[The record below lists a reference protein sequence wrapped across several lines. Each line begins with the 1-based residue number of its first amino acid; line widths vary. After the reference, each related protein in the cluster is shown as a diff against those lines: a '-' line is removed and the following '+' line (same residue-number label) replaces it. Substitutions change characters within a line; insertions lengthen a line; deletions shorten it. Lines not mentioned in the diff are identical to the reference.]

1 MRCPSTRCTL
11 RIAEESERS
20 VHSRTHPNIHGFGAV
35 REGAPHQIGVIIAR
49 YLGGN
54 IARVPRGDAAQRIR
68 CGERRQVCRLRRP
81 PVRRAYPGKTDDDG
95 CQDQQGGDNAYRK
108 YGAAPLLRVFG
119 RLRPIS
125 RLASQFGERRHA
137 CIPDETGRNHV
148 YSPPAVVA
156 LSELPSTRAVA
167 VACSFQPVT
176 DPITP
181 GAARST

>member
-1 MRCPSTRCTL
+1 MRRPSTRCTL

-20 VHSRTHPNIHGFGAV
+20 VHSRAHPNIHGFGAV

-49 YLGGN
+49 YLSSN

-68 CGERRQVCRLRRP
+68 RGERRQVCRLRRP
-81 PVRRAYPGKTDDDG
+81 PIRRAYPGKTDDDG
-95 CQDQQGGDNAYRK
+95 CQDQQGGDNAYRE

-119 RLRPIS
+119 RVWPIS
-125 RLASQFGERRHA
+125 RLAPQLGERRHA
-137 CIPDETGRNHV
+137 CIPDETGRDHV
-148 YSPPAVVA
+148 YSPPAIVA

-167 VACSFQPVT
+167 VACSLQPVT
-176 DPITP
+176 EPITP

>member
-1 MRCPSTRCTL
+1 MRCPGARCTL

-20 VHSRTHPNIHGFGAV
+20 VHSRAHPNIHGFGAV
-35 REGAPHQIGVIIAR
+35 REGAPHQVGVIIAR

-68 CGERRQVCRLRRP
+68 GGGRP
-81 PVRRAYPGKTDDDG
+81 PGGRPRPPPGRPALPRKTDDDG

-119 RLRPIS
+119 RQRPIS
-125 RLASQFGERRHA
+125 RLAPRFGERRHA
-137 CIPDETGRNHV
+137 CIPDETRCDHV
-148 YSPPAVVA
+148 YSPPDVVA

-167 VACSFQPVT
+167 VACSLQPVT
-176 DPITP
+176 EPITP

>member
-1 MRCPSTRCTL
+1 MRRPGARCTL
-11 RIAEESERS
+11 RIAEESERPM
-20 VHSRTHPNIHGFGAV
+20 HGRAHPNIHGFGAV
-35 REGAPHQIGVIIAR
+35 REGTPHQIGVIISG

-54 IARVPRGDAAQRIR
+54 IAMVPRGNAAQRIR
-68 CGERRQVCRLRRP
+68 RSERRQVCRLRRP
-81 PVRRAYPGKTDDDG
+81 PIRRAYPGKTDDDG

-108 YGAAPLLRVFG
+108 YGAAPFLRVFG
-119 RLRPIS
+119 RLRSIN
-125 RLASQFGERRHA
+125 RLAPQFGERRQTYV
-137 CIPDETGRNHV
+137 PDETGRDHV

-176 DPITP
+176 EPITP

>member
-1 MRCPSTRCTL
+1 MRRPGTRCTL

-20 VHSRTHPNIHGFGAV
+20 VHGRTHPNIHGFGAI
-35 REGAPHQIGVIIAR
+35 REGAPRQIGVIIAG
-49 YLGGN
+49 YLSGN
-54 IARVPRGDAAQRIR
+54 IARVPRSDAAQRIR

-81 PVRRAYPGKTDDDG
+81 PSRRAYPGKTDDDG
-95 CQDQQGGDNAYRK
+95 CQDQQGGDNAYRE

-119 RLRPIS
+119 RVWPIS
-125 RLASQFGERRHA
+125 RLASQFGERRQA
-137 CIPDETGRNHV
+137 CIPDETGRDHV

-167 VACSFQPVT
+167 VTCSFQPVT
-176 DPITP
+176 EPITP

>member
-1 MRCPSTRCTL
+1 MRCPGARCTL

-20 VHSRTHPNIHGFGAV
+20 VHGRVHPNIHGFGAI
-35 REGAPHQIGVIIAR
+35 REGAPHQIGVIIAG
-49 YLGGN
+49 YLSGN
-54 IARVPRGDAAQRIR
+54 IARVPRSDAAQRIR
-68 CGERRQVCRLRRP
+68 RGERRQVCRLRRP
-81 PVRRAYPGKTDDDG
+81 PIRRAYPGKTDDDG

-119 RLRPIS
+119 RLRSIS
-125 RLASQFGERRHA
+125 RLAPQFGERRQTYV
-137 CIPDETGRNHV
+137 PDETGRNHV

-176 DPITP
+176 EPITP

>member
-1 MRCPSTRCTL
+1 MRRPGARCTS
-11 RIAEESERS
+11 RIAEESKRS
-20 VHSRTHPNIHGFGAV
+20 VHSRAHPNIHGFRAV

-49 YLGGN
+49 YLGSN
-54 IARVPRGDAAQRIR
+54 IARIPRSDAAQRIR
-68 CGERRQVCRLRRP
+68 CGECRQVCRLRRP
-81 PVRRAYPGKTDDDG
+81 PIRRAYPGKTDDDG
-95 CQDQQGGDNAYRK
+95 CQDQQGGDNAYRE

-119 RLRPIS
+119 RVWPIS
-125 RLASQFGERRHA
+125 RLTLRLGKRRHT
-137 CIPDETGRNHV
+137 CVPDETGRNHI

-176 DPITP
+176 EPIIP